1 MYLRLYKQWNVQNT
15 HPLSTQPTLEN
26 TQDHSPAD
34 GGMHYRIEF
43 LPQLLV
49 TEYNFSKFP
58 AIEVAILL
66 QDFGSKR

>member
-1 MYLRLYKQWNVQNT
+1 
-15 HPLSTQPTLEN
+15 
-26 TQDHSPAD
+26 
-34 GGMHYRIEF
+34 MHYRIEF